1 MQQDHQD
8 EPPAPAA
15 CPAQDQSA
23 PAAGHLQPLGCPW
36 QRHRAP
42 GRCSGPTCP
51 CPPQPFPLCS
61 LISRRQLRVQFILL
75 IKAAGPRRSRPPR
88 GVQLSWRVAGRS
100 WEFRGSEMGTETSS
114 WGGGDGS
121 VVTSPSRTPLKDSQG
136 EEEEVVW
143 GGSWLHAPLAPL
155 FSELAAPCLAPPC
168 TAPSPKGHRDP
179 RKGRMGTGRCT
190 QAGARGQ
197 LQGAWGETSC
207 MGSRRRRGLGRCRW
221 CWERLRRHPAG
232 LPLEAKERHELFMIS
247 FNQING

>member
-1 MQQDHQD
+1 MSPPPCSLPCPGSIRSRCRP
-8 EPPAPAA
+8 PPAP
-15 CPAQDQSA
+15 
-23 PAAGHLQPLGCPW
+23 GVPL
-36 QRHRAP
+36 A
-42 GRCSGPTCP
+42 
-51 CPPQPFPLCS
+51 
-61 LISRRQLRVQFILL
+61 
-75 IKAAGPRRSRPPR
+75 
-88 GVQLSWRVAGRS
+88 
-100 WEFRGSEMGTETSS
+100 ETSS
-114 WGGGDGS
+114 PKEMLWPYLPLPTPAVSSVLAYLTAAALCAIYPPNKSSRTSPQPAAPRRAAFLARCWPELGVQGQRDGDRNELLGGGDGS

-143 GGSWLHAPLAPL
+143 GGSWLHAPLALL

-207 MGSRRRRGLGRCRW
+207 MGSRRRRGLGRCRR